1 MKDEEERAV
10 VIEKKKVS
18 QTIKLKCKRSK
29 RDKLVPP
36 FERKHLRFSWSKD
49 GMVRDLF
56 GFRCLVK

>member
-1 MKDEEERAV
+1 MKDEEERADV
-10 VIEKKKVS
+10 MEKKYIG

-49 GMVRDLF
+49 GKVI
-56 GFRCLVK
+56 